1 MATLSWKVDN
11 IEVKPQEGELT
22 DVVYNVYWRLYAEEL
37 GMTISNY
44 GSVIIPLA
52 EEGQFIPF
60 EELDEATVIGWVHS
74 VMGPDTVLTIE
85 TLTTAELQAILSPE
99 VVSKPAPWL

>member
-1 MATLSWKVDN
+1 MTALSWKVDN

-22 DVVYNVYWRLYAEEL
+22 DVVYTVYWRLYAEES
-37 GMTISNY
+37 GTTISNY

-74 VMGPDTVLTIE
+74 VMGPDTVLRIE
-85 TLTTAELQAILSPE
+85 TSTTAELQAILTPE
-99 VVSKPAPWL
+99 VVSKPVPWL